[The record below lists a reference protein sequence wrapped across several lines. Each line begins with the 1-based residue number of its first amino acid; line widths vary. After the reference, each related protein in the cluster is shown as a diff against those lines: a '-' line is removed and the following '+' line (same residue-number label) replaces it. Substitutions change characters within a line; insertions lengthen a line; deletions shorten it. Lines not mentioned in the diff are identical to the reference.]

1 MKLWK
6 MGPNSPVCPQI
17 IAICG
22 QITVHVHKNS
32 IIVERIHDII
42 RITPSRLIFCQSCLQ
57 WGSLY
62 GDVNRAAASCFG
74 GMMFQTEKGKFL
86 Y

>member
-32 IIVERIHDII
+32 IIVERTHDII
-42 RITPSRLIFCQSCLQ
+42 RITPFRLMFCQNCLQ
-57 WGSLY
+57 HDTLY
-62 GDVNRAAASCFG
+62 VVVQLASAS
-74 GMMFQTEKGKFL
+74 
-86 Y
+86 